1 MMARA
6 VSKEMGFRF
15 LVVKPSVVNNKW
27 VGESEKTIQA
37 IFSLGIGFQTNI
49 WYVAYDIIS
58 TICYVFDC
66 LVFDQ
71 EKVNH

>member
-1 MMARA
+1 MARA

-37 IFSLGIGFQTNI
+37 IFSLGIGFE
-49 WYVAYDIIS
+49 
-58 TICYVFDC
+58 TICNISYVTYDMLQMTHIIGFC
-66 LVFDQ
+66 
-71 EKVNH
+71 

>member
-37 IFSLGIGFQTNI
+37 IFSLGIGFKIKI
-49 WYVAYDIIS
+49 WYVAYDIVTSLIVWYL
-58 TICYVFDC
+58 T
-66 LVFDQ
+66 
-71 EKVNH
+71 KKK